1 MKEARRTHGVSACF
15 FQDPDGRP
23 GFDFAL
29 RGILWYFHTIN
40 QVFINIPIA
49 EHNGCVYPE

>member
-49 EHNGCVYPE
+49 EHNGCVYPK